1 MSRKKKIKAERKK
14 KENAYQVIDVDV
26 TWYVG
31 NSLVEIRT
39 DSLAAHV
46 RVSSRKWP
54 DPDFKP
60 FERLSGEPA
69 YIDRKITGNEEDFIL
84 LARHCANSEGE
95 SAPILADWIYENTKE
110 IDLTTGSWERL
121 VETIRRCSPENT
133 QHATLAKRLGFEP
146 PVAVDPVVL

>member
-1 MSRKKKIKAERKK
+1 MSRKKKIKTERKK

-39 DSLAAHV
+39 DSLAARV
-46 RVSSRKWP
+46 RVSSLKWP

-60 FERLSGEPA
+60 FERLSGEKA

-95 SAPILADWIYENTKE
+95 SAPILADWLYENTKE
-110 IDLTTGSWERL
+110 IDLTTESWERL
-121 VETIRRCSPENT
+121 IDTIRKCSPENT
-133 QHATLAKRLGFEP
+133 ASAIEKAKRDPAP
-146 PVAVDPVVL
+146 PATADPVTL